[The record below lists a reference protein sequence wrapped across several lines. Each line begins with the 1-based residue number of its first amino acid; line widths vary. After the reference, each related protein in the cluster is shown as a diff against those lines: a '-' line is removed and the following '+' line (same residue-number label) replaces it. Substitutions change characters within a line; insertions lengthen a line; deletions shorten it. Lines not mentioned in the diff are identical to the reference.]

1 MYNYKDLEVW
11 QKSKELARE
20 TYLLTQSID
29 RNHFDLISQIR
40 KSTISIPSNIAEGVG
55 RGHDKETLHHLY
67 ISRGSLYEL
76 ETQLILAYELNIFK
90 EEIFKSLSTQIES
103 VRRLLQAFIQYYLNK
118 K

>member
-20 TYLLTQSID
+20 TYRLTQSIEK
-29 RNHFDLISQIR
+29 NHFDLISQIR
-40 KSTISIPSNIAEGVG
+40 RSAISVPSNISEGVG

-90 EEIFKSLSTQIES
+90 EEIFNSLSSQIEQT
-103 VRRLLQAFIQYYLNK
+103 RRLLQAFIQYYLNK